1 MRYKVEKKIKILR
14 TVLLV
19 LNVSVIVMGL
29 VLILIDKL

>member
-1 MRYKVEKKIKILR
+1 MRYKVERKIKILR

>member
-1 MRYKVEKKIKILR
+1 MRYKVERKIKILR

-29 VLILIDKL
+29 ILILIDKL